1 MYMTINNIA
10 GERRIDLSYLIRNF
24 DSSKEVSVVG
34 LFSDSIQYEFTE
46 PWTLQ
51 LESGNKRIVAETYE
65 RRELVDRP
73 RRREDRTNPV

>member
-51 LESGNKRIVAETYE
+51 LESGNK
-65 RRELVDRP
+65 
-73 RRREDRTNPV
+73 